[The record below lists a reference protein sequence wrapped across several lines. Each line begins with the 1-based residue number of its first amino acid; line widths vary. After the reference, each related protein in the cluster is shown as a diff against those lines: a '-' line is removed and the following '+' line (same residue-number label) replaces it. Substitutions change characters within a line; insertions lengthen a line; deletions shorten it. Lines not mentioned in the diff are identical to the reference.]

1 VDVEALRAAEAVAI
15 GLDTTS
21 GVPPLIVEVA
31 LYYLTGGVVTGGPFG
46 FWVAPD
52 APLHQVRVSSWPN
65 VRLAP
70 PWPEVAERVTATIGD
85 RLLVVHERDRLEI
98 LRRHLPDWQ
107 PAAVV
112 FTRELAERIWPGLA
126 DYSLGPGPPLSQ
138 EYRRGRGATVEAHAT
153 ALLHGAALEES
164 GRPVT

>member
-1 VDVEALRAAEAVAI
+1 MDVEALRTAEAIVI

-31 LYYLTGGVVTGGPFG
+31 AYHLTGGVVTGGPFG

-52 APLHQVRVSSWPN
+52 APLHQVRVSAWPN

-70 PWPEVAERVTATIGD
+70 PWPEVAERITAVIGE

-112 FTRELAERIWPGLA
+112 FTRDLAERIWPGLT
-126 DYSLGPGPPLSQ
+126 DYSLRPLSQ
-138 EYRRGRGATVEAHAT
+138 EYRRGRGATVEARAT
-153 ALLHGAALEES
+153 ALLLGAVVKES
-164 GRPVT
+164 GRPVM

>member
-1 VDVEALRAAEAVAI
+1 VDVEALRSAEAVAV

-31 LYYLTGGVVTGGPFG
+31 AYHLTGEVVTGGPFG

-70 PWPEVAERVTATIGD
+70 PWPEVAGRVTAAIGT

-112 FTRELAERIWPGLA
+112 FTRELAERTWPGLA
-126 DYSLGPGPPLSQ
+126 DYSLWALSPEDQ
-138 EYRRGRGATVEAHAT
+138 RGRGATAEAHAT
-153 ALLHGAALEES
+153 ASLLGAALEES